1 MAVNMSDAKTGP
13 NPLFLMEE
21 ELRTGLELL
30 YFAQR
35 DVAAAADDLLAAHGL
50 GRAHQRVIYFVGRH
64 PRISVGDLLTLLKIT
79 KQSLSRVLAPLLRE
93 GYVAQRPGAADRRQ
107 RLLSLTEK
115 GADLERRIWE
125 IQGRRIARAYR
136 QAGAEAVEGFRTV
149 LAGMTDEAAA
159 RRRKPGG

>member
-1 MAVNMSDAKTGP
+1 MSDTKAGA

-35 DVAAAADDLLAAHGL
+35 DVAAAADELLAGL
-50 GRAHQRVIYFVGRH
+50 GFGRAHQRAIYFIGRY
-64 PRISVGDLLTLLKIT
+64 PKISVGELLGLLRIT
-79 KQSLSRVLAPLLRE
+79 KQSLNRVLAPLVGE
-93 GYVAQRPGAADRRQ
+93 GYILQRPGAVDRRQ

-115 GADLERRIWE
+115 GRLLERQLWD
-125 IQGRRIARAYR
+125 IQSRRIARAYR

-149 LAGMTDEAAA
+149 LDGMTDQATS
-159 RRRKPGG
+159 RRRRAPGG